1 MKIYFIIKYRI
12 YLRNG
17 FKLDLGFNKTKTS
30 PNTPN
35 TTNPL
40 LMAYFSVPS
49 AYLPLENTPHIVLPS
64 YSGKTQLY
72 LKALPK
78 IHLFAHLPK
87 YSLENFLKTNES
99 TIIGGKL
106 NNPIQNTTLL

>member
-1 MKIYFIIKYRI
+1 LKILPILF
-12 YLRNG
+12 YLYI
-17 FKLDLGFNKTKTS
+17 
-30 PNTPN
+30 P
-35 TTNPL
+35 
-40 LMAYFSVPS
+40 
-49 AYLPLENTPHIVLPS
+49 
-64 YSGKTQLY
+64 GKTQLY

-99 TIIGGKL
+99 TIIGGEL